1 VAQTVILVGDN
12 QRSFAKQLI
21 DKAPKNAV
29 VSIKEATRSNE
40 QSAKMY
46 AMLSDISRA
55 KPDGRRWTPDT
66 WKAAFMNSTGHQVQF
81 CEGLDDSGP
90 FPIGFRSSRLTV
102 KQMSDL
108 IEVIYEYGT
117 RHGVRWTHKE
127 EL

>member
-1 VAQTVILVGDN
+1 MGQTVILVGDS

-90 FPIGFRSSRLTV
+90 FPLGFRSSRLTV

-108 IEVIYEYGT
+108 IEVIFEYGS

-127 EL
+127 E

>member
-1 VAQTVILVGDN
+1 MGQTVILVGDS

-90 FPIGFRSSRLTV
+90 FPLGFRSSRLTV

-108 IEVIYEYGT
+108 IEVIYEYGS

-127 EL
+127 E

>member
-1 VAQTVILVGDN
+1 MAQTVILVGDS

-81 CEGLDDSGP
+81 CEGLDNSGP
-90 FPIGFRSSRLTV
+90 FPLGFRSSRLTV

-108 IEVIYEYGT
+108 IEVITEYGS

-127 EL
+127 D

>member
-1 VAQTVILVGDN
+1 MAQTVVLVGDS

-90 FPIGFRSSRLTV
+90 FPLGFRSSRLTV

-108 IEVIYEYGT
+108 IEVIYEYGS

-127 EL
+127 E

>member
-1 VAQTVILVGDN
+1 MAQTVILVGDS
-12 QRSFAKQLI
+12 QRSFAKKLI

-90 FPIGFRSSRLTV
+90 FPLGFRSSRLTV

-108 IEVIYEYGT
+108 IEVIYEYGS

-127 EL
+127 E

>member
-1 VAQTVILVGDN
+1 MAQTVVLVGDS

-40 QSAKMY
+40 QSAKMF

-81 CEGLDDSGP
+81 CEGLDNSGP
-90 FPIGFRSSRLTV
+90 FPLGFRSSRLTV

-108 IEVIYEYGT
+108 IDVITEYGS

-127 EL
+127 E